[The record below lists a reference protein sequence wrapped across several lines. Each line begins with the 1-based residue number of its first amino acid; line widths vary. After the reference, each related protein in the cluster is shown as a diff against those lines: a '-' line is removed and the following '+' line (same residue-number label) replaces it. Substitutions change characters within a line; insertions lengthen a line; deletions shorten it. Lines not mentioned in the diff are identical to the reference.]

1 MHMKRKL
8 PPRSYEA
15 LPIKPAPSAGLR
27 RYLYFTA
34 CMTGAAIMIVEILGA
49 KMLSPYVGTSHFV
62 WTAQIAVTMVALA
75 CGYYAGG
82 RLVDRSSRLGRLYW
96 AILIAAFYLTLTVAL
111 REWVVYQ
118 FLALPLAVGSLL
130 ASAFLFFVPL
140 SLLAMTGPFLVR
152 VVTGSVSDVGSNVG
166 RLTAIS
172 TLGSF
177 LGTVAIGYV
186 LIPLLPN
193 SITMYGT
200 AALLTI
206 VAGSY
211 FLAWGRKA
219 AAIVVIAATVAAGLA
234 IGYGGLRTEKLR
246 ITSQEE
252 LFRGNSNFGLLQV
265 LQSRRSP
272 DRYYLNDYLVQNT
285 YDFQQKRS
293 TTMFTYM
300 LQGLARAYAPELR
313 EVLCIG
319 MGVGIVP
326 RELARQGVAVDVVE
340 INPAVVPVA
349 ERYFDLDTKAFSLY
363 IGDGRYFVNRSRK
376 KYDAVI
382 LDAFLGDSIPSH
394 LMSREAFLGIKG
406 VLKPE
411 GVLVINTFVDFGS
424 TKDFLSASLYKTLAS
439 VFPGV
444 RVHGARNTNTFFV
457 ASPRA
462 DLSILH
468 TPDLSEVHR
477 DALGE
482 VREAYGGLWEPD
494 SDYGRVLTDDFNPVE
509 FYDAANRETLRR
521 ALAMT
526 MKNH

>member
-1 MHMKRKL
+1 MKRKL
-8 PPRSYEA
+8 PPRSSEA
-15 LPIKPAPSAGLR
+15 PPAKPAPSAGLR
-27 RYLYFTA
+27 RFLYFTA
-34 CMTGAAIMIVEILGA
+34 CITGAAIMIVEILGA

-82 RLVDRSSRLGRLYW
+82 RLVDRSSKLGRLYW

-118 FLALPLAVGSLL
+118 FLALPLAIGSLL

-152 VVTGSVSDVGSNVG
+152 VVTGSVSDVGGNVG

-186 LIPLLPN
+186 MIPLLPN
-193 SITMYGT
+193 SITMYAT

-219 AAIVVIAATVAAGLA
+219 IAIAVVAIVAASGLA
-234 IGYGGLRTEKLR
+234 IGYGSLRTEKLR
-246 ITSQEE
+246 LAALEE

-265 LQSRRSP
+265 LQSRSSP
-272 DRYYLNDYLVQNT
+272 ARFYLNDYLVQNT
-285 YDFQQKRS
+285 YDVQQKKS

-300 LQGLARAYAPELR
+300 LQGLARAYAPQLR

-319 MGVGIVP
+319 MGIGIVP
-326 RELARQGVAVDVVE
+326 RELAREGVAVDVVE
-340 INPAVVPVA
+340 INPAVVPLA
-349 ERYFDLDTKAFSLY
+349 ERFFDLDTKAFDLFM
-363 IGDGRYFVNRSRK
+363 GDGRYFVNRSGR

-394 LMSREAFLGIKG
+394 LMSREAFLGIRG

-424 TKDFLSASLYKTLAS
+424 TTDFLSASLYKTLAS

-444 RVHGARNTNTFFV
+444 RVHGVRNANTFFV
-457 ASPRA
+457 ASPRS
-462 DLSILH
+462 DLSMLH
-468 TPDLSEVHR
+468 APDFSGVHR
-477 DALGE
+477 DALAE
-482 VREAYGGLWEPD
+482 VRAAYIGLWEPD
-494 SDYGRVLTDDFNPVE
+494 PGFGRVLTDDFNPVE
-509 FYDAANRETLRR
+509 FYDAANREKLRR
-521 ALAMT
+521 GLALT
-526 MKNH
+526 MKNP

>member
-1 MHMKRKL
+1 MKREL
-8 PPRSYEA
+8 PPQSLKA
-15 LPIKPAPSAGLR
+15 FPTPPVPSAGLR
-27 RYLYFTA
+27 RYLYVTA
-34 CMTGAAIMIVEILGA
+34 CITGAAIMIVEILGA

-96 AILIAAFYLTLTVAL
+96 AILIAAFYLALTVAL
-111 REWVVYQ
+111 REWVVYR

-130 ASAFLFFVPL
+130 SSAFLFFVPL

-152 VVTGSVSDVGSNVG
+152 VVTGSLSDIGSNVG

-200 AALLTI
+200 AALLMI

-219 AAIVVIAATVAAGLA
+219 AALAVMTAIIAAGLA
-234 IGYGGLRTEKLR
+234 VGYGGLRTENLR
-246 ITSQEE
+246 IASQEE

-265 LQSRRSP
+265 LQSRRTS

-285 YDFQQKRS
+285 YDVQLKKS

-300 LQGLARAYAPELR
+300 LQGLARAYTPQLH

-340 INPAVVPVA
+340 INPAVVPLA
-349 ERYFDLDTKAFSLY
+349 ERFFDLDTKAFDLF
-363 IGDGRYFVNRSRK
+363 IGDGRYFVNRSHR

-424 TKDFLSASLYKTLAS
+424 TKDFLGASLYKTLAS

-444 RVHGARNTNTFFV
+444 RVHGVRKANTFFV

-468 TPDLSEVHR
+468 TPDFSEVHR
-477 DALGE
+477 DALAE
-482 VREAYGGLWEPD
+482 VRHAYNGLWEPNP
-494 SDYGRVLTDDFNPVE
+494 DYGRVLTDDFNPVD

-526 MKNH
+526 MKNP